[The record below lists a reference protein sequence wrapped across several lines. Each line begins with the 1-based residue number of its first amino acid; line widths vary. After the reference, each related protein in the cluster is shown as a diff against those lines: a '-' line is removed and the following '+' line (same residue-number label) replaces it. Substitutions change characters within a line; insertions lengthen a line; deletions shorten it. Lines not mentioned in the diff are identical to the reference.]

1 MKIFTGKF
9 ARKENSRIFTP
20 VITTKANK
28 MTATKTYKGEYQV
41 KHNGQI
47 FTIQNMETCSVDAWN
62 GGKDEKWHIYNDTTN
77 DFVAAVGTKKY
88 ALTIISRQG

>member
-1 MKIFTGKF
+1 
-9 ARKENSRIFTP
+9 
-20 VITTKANK
+20 
-28 MTATKTYKGEYQV
+28 
-41 KHNGQI
+41 
-47 FTIQNMETCSVDAWN
+47 METCSVDAWN